1 MLIVPVMAIPELP
14 SFDVPFEE
22 ILRTMKKGR
31 YKRAVLQVPEGLKR
45 GAFSIASELE
55 RRTGCSFIVDGGFCY
70 GACDH
75 AGERA
80 QLIGAQAVV
89 HLGHSDIP
97 SMERNDSVPVHFFR
111 VEMKADLRKLR
122 KGIKEAIRAGLGK
135 RVGLATTAQ
144 HIIFLDA
151 AKAELEKAGI
161 EVRTGPPSKRETYQG
176 QVLGCSFASVRAIS
190 DSVDTV
196 LFIGSGRFH
205 PLGILQATGKGV
217 LSLDPLSGTI
227 EKYGPEELE
236 MFLRRRWGAVQKA
249 MERISQGE
257 GAGIIVC
264 YKPGQR
270 RKDLAGKCTKICKD
284 AGVKAHLA
292 VLDELSP
299 MKLKALGPKLWI
311 STACPRLALEDVEL
325 YSREDITL
333 ITPMELEIVLGIER
347 WEDYRFDEEW

>member
-1 MLIVPVMAIPELP
+1 
-14 SFDVPFEE
+14 
-22 ILRTMKKGR
+22 
-31 YKRAVLQVPEGLKR
+31 
-45 GAFSIASELE
+45 
-55 RRTGCSFIVDGGFCY
+55 
-70 GACDH
+70 
-75 AGERA
+75 
-80 QLIGAQAVV
+80 
-89 HLGHSDIP
+89 
-97 SMERNDSVPVHFFR
+97 
-111 VEMKADLRKLR
+111 
-122 KGIKEAIRAGLGK
+122 
-135 RVGLATTAQ
+135 
-144 HIIFLDA
+144 
-151 AKAELEKAGI
+151 
-161 EVRTGPPSKRETYQG
+161 
-176 QVLGCSFASVRAIS
+176 
-190 DSVDTV
+190 
-196 LFIGSGRFH
+196 
-205 PLGILQATGKGV
+205 
-217 LSLDPLSGTI
+217 
-227 EKYGPEELE
+227 
-236 MFLRRRWGAVQKA
+236 